1 MILAGIFFLSKSPV
15 IQKKSSHKVSM
26 PISGNFDN
34 KGVVNKESKANI
46 APPPP

>member
-15 IQKKSSHKVSM
+15 IKKSSHKVSM

-46 APPPP
+46 APPLP